1 MEVPKS
7 METTNFLLSVIAAL
21 VFIGLV
27 SRAVMSE
34 GKVFSGSTTEPL
46 FWPIVFWSGVIA
58 GSALL
63 MAWGLRS
70 IPGLFN

>member
-1 MEVPKS
+1 

-34 GKVFSGSTTEPL
+34 GKLFSESTTEPL

-63 MAWGLRS
+63 LAWGLRS
-70 IPGLFN
+70 IPGIFN